1 MKASHQLPD
10 SFYISDSK
18 SCLFVNIFLFIFIC
32 VLHLFIVLFCLLSD
46 SGAGGDLYICVDD
59 SFTCLFSTCPL
70 HRHCY
75 LGSNFYRFHPSL
87 NNLCSSNCT
96 LRNYLATSLMT
107 KSNRRDWTNDLSPL
121 RILASL
127 TEKWNRVWFLEP
139 TLWLIIFYHSRL
151 RALTPYSV
159 L

>member
-1 MKASHQLPD
+1 MFFICLLFFFVFFLIVVLAGTCTSVLMTCD
-10 SFYISDSK
+10 SF
-18 SCLFVNIFLFIFIC
+18 
-32 VLHLFIVLFCLLSD
+32 
-46 SGAGGDLYICVDD
+46 A
-59 SFTCLFSTCPL
+59 CLFSTCTL

-75 LGSNFYRFHPSL
+75 LGSNFYRSLSSL

-96 LRNYLATSLMT
+96 LRNYLATLLMT

-139 TLWLIIFYHSRL
+139 TLWLIIFYHSRS

>member
-1 MKASHQLPD
+1 MFFICLLFFFVFFLIVVLAGTCTSVLMTCD
-10 SFYISDSK
+10 SF
-18 SCLFVNIFLFIFIC
+18 
-32 VLHLFIVLFCLLSD
+32 
-46 SGAGGDLYICVDD
+46 A
-59 SFTCLFSTCPL
+59 CLFSTCPL

-75 LGSNFYRFHPSL
+75 LGSNFYRSLSSL

-96 LRNYLATSLMT
+96 LRNYLTTSLMT
-107 KSNRRDWTNDLSPL
+107 KSNRRDWTNDLSHL

-127 TEKWNRVWFLEP
+127 PEKWNRVWFLEP
-139 TLWLIIFYHSRL
+139 TLWLIIFYHSRS